1 MPGDT
6 FLKNGEDDVLNRKI
20 YDRISPEYVNE
31 TLNASYYSS
40 FFKRF
45 EAGAHNA
52 IPMFIRGEWLNFT
65 ATNDPV
71 FLLHHAQVD
80 RLWWLWQNRDFDG
93 RSKEYFGPSENFLE
107 KHPQNSESHS
117 MDLLPMD
124 GLVKNGKSLLEPVG
138 RSFVL
143 HVSPRASSIQ
153 ETYKR
158 LDPTW

>member
-1 MPGDT
+1 MEPHCLSRWFRD
-6 FLKNGEDDVLNRKI
+6 LNSLEDGENDVLYRKI

-31 TLNASYYSS
+31 TLNAANYSS
-40 FFKRF
+40 FFKKF

-52 IPMFIRGEWLNFT
+52 IPMFIRGEWSNFT

-71 FLLHHAQVD
+71 FFLHHAQVD

-117 MDLLPMD
+117 MDVLPMG
-124 GLVKNGKSLLEPVG
+124 GLVKNGKVADYLSTLGGHLCY
-138 RSFVL
+138 
-143 HVSPRASSIQ
+143 
-153 ETYKR
+153 TY
-158 LDPTW
+158 D